1 MQQALK
7 LPAPPE
13 VIIFDFD
20 GVIID
25 SADIKLR
32 AYTTIYADEDPA
44 KLKELTLH
52 ATLHGGITRRDK
64 FITYERDFFGRA
76 ADAQTIDLL
85 CRRYSD
91 LVYAAVIA
99 CPFIRGAIEL
109 LDVTLGKVP
118 MHVVSGTPETELIR
132 VVEDR
137 KLTRYFKTVRGA
149 PAKKPD
155 AFAQI
160 VRNQGCRP
168 AAALAVGDSMT
179 EYLAAK
185 DLGIPFLGVAPKNAE
200 NPFPEGV
207 FVLPSLVD
215 ACRVLAVA

>member
-1 MQQALK
+1 MQQTSK
-7 LPAPPE
+7 LPTPPD

-20 GVIID
+20 GVIIE

-32 AYTTIYADEDPA
+32 AYTDIYADEDPA

-52 ATLHGGITRRDK
+52 ATLHGGVTRRDK
-64 FITYERDFFGRA
+64 FIAYERNLFGRA
-76 ADAQTIDLL
+76 GDMQTIDML

-99 CPFIRGAIEL
+99 CPFIEGAIEL
-109 LDVTLGKVP
+109 LNTTLGKVP
-118 MHVVSGTPETELIR
+118 MHVVSGTPETELIK
-132 VVEDR
+132 VVEER
-137 KLTRYFKTVRGA
+137 KLSRYFKTIRGA
-149 PAKKPD
+149 PAKKPE

-160 VRNQGCRP
+160 IRDERCRP
-168 AAALAVGDSMT
+168 VAAVAVGDSMT

-185 DLGIPFLGVAPKNAE
+185 DLHIPFLGIAPKNAK

-207 FVLPSLVD
+207 FVLPSLVTAD
-215 ACRVLAVA
+215 QLLGLS